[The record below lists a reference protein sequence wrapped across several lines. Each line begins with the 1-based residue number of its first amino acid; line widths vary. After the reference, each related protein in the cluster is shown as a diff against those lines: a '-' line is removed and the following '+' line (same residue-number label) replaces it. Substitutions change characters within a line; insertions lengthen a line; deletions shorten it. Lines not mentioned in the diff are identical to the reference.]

1 MTWRNLILVCEEYLG
16 LKVTERKISIDEL
29 KDIKECGLCGTA
41 AVISLVA
48 KINDIKFETSEETVI
63 RKLFNTLKGI
73 QLGSKNNKGS

>member
-1 MTWRNLILVCEEYLG
+1 M
-16 LKVTERKISIDEL
+16 
-29 KDIKECGLCGTA
+29 KECGLCGTA
-41 AVISLVA
+41 AVISPVA